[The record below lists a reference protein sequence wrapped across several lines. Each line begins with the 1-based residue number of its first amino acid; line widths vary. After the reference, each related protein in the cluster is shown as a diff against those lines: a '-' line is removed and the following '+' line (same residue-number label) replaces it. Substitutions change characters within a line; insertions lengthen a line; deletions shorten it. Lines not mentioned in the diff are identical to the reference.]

1 MTGGGGEDYKCDN
14 PFRDVYIYICV
25 YIYLDSQLFRLL
37 QRQNSKRTINRP
49 RKILYIIPFKYSFET
64 LFNTTPII
72 EMKIGKILICPSC
85 RIV

>member
-49 RKILYIIPFKYSFET
+49 RKILYILFLLNIPSKLY
-64 LFNTTPII
+64 
-72 EMKIGKILICPSC
+72 LIRHQLSK
-85 RIV
+85 